1 MECPLVTV
9 RLLPLTLALAAASAA
24 YALPAH
30 AQEDDRFTVR
40 LGAMSVDTSGELT
53 AGTTFRGNPYE
64 FSQDFDFGSKETVPR
79 IEGQFRFGERHRLLF
94 NYFGYDK
101 SKTAALTQDVSFDN
115 VTIPAGSFA
124 RAKAKFEL
132 ASAMYDYA
140 VIETDTVSWG
150 LQIGVEYAKIEGK
163 LRAQAGTADY
173 NASQSEDGFA
183 PVVGTRLQFAPND
196 KWRFI
201 VQGQYLDANWGDFG
215 DYEGNIS
222 RANALVE
229 YRFTPTVGVFAGY
242 DWFKIDAK
250 RNGGDGTIGLDQ
262 RFKGPMAGV
271 SFTF

>member
-1 MECPLVTV
+1 MTS
-9 RLLPLTLALAAASAA
+9 RLLPLTLALAAAGAA
-24 YALPAH
+24 FAPA
-30 AQEDDRFTVR
+30 AQAQDDERFTLR
-40 LGAMSVDTSGELT
+40 LGAMSVDASGELT
-53 AGTTFRGNPYE
+53 AGTNFRGQPYE

-79 IEGQFRFGERHRLLF
+79 LEGQFRFGERHRLLF

-101 SKTAALTQDVSFDN
+101 SKTATLNQDISFDN
-115 VTIPAGSFA
+115 TTIPAGSFA

-140 VIETDTVSWG
+140 VVETDTLSWG

-163 LRAQAGTADY
+163 LRAQVGTANY
-173 NASQSEDGFA
+173 NESQSEDGFA
-183 PVVGTRLQFAPND
+183 PVVGTRLEFSPAE

-201 VQGQYLDANWGDFG
+201 VQGQYLDADWGDFG
-215 DYEGNIS
+215 DYEGDIS

-229 YRFTPTVGVFAGY
+229 YRFTPAVGAFVGY

-250 RNGGDGTIGLDQ
+250 RNGGDASIGLDQ

-271 SFTF
+271 TFSF

>member
-1 MECPLVTV
+1 MIS

-30 AQEDDRFTVR
+30 AEDDRFTVR

-53 AGTTFRGNPYE
+53 AGTTFQGQPYE

-79 IEGQFRFGERHRLLF
+79 IEGQFHFGERHRVLF

-101 SKTAALTQDVSFDN
+101 SKTATLSEDVSFDDT
-115 VTIPAGSFA
+115 TIPAGSFA

-132 ASAMYDYA
+132 ASVMYDYA
-140 VIETDTVSWG
+140 VVETDTLSWG

-163 LRAQAGTADY
+163 LRAQAGTANYSD
-173 NASQSEDGFA
+173 SQSEDGFA
-183 PVVGTRLQFAPND
+183 PVVGTRLQFSPGE

-201 VQGQYLDANWGDFG
+201 VQGQYLDAGWGDFG

-229 YRFTPTVGVFAGY
+229 YRFTPAVGAFVGY

-250 RNGGDGTIGLDQ
+250 RNGGDASVGLDQ

-271 SFTF
+271 TFSF